1 MEENLKEKIEKIF
14 NQFMQEE
21 VGNRLSQFALLALKQ
36 VIMVE
41 VEKLLPSKKKEQ
53 LGKEEN

>member
-36 VIMVE
+36 VVMVE